1 MATAP
6 LKIVVLGATGM
17 AGSRIVAEALTR
29 GHHVTAAA
37 RTHAESAPAHDR
49 LNRVAA
55 DVTDPAV
62 LPGTVAGADVVVSA
76 LPAQRVL
83 PLLAP
88 LAEQVRTSGVRI
100 AFVGGAGSLR
110 HPDGGRVIDQPGFR
124 EEWKPEASAHV
135 ELLDRLRALPDDVD
149 WTFLSP
155 SALFLPGERTT
166 AFRIGADDLLT
177 DAEGASRI
185 SAEDYAI
192 ALLDEIE
199 TPAHRRRRFTVGY

>member
-1 MATAP
+1 MATTP

-17 AGSRIVAEALTR
+17 AGSRIVGEALDR

-37 RTHAESAPAHDR
+37 RGHADAPAHERLDR
-49 LNRVAA
+49 LTA
-55 DVTDPAV
+55 DVTDTEALAGAV
-62 LPGTVAGADVVVSA
+62 SGADVVVSA
-76 LPAQRVL
+76 LPARLVL
-83 PLLAP
+83 PLVAP
-88 LAEQVRTSGVRI
+88 LSERARTEGARI

-110 HPDGGRVIDQPGFR
+110 HPAGGRVIDQPGFR

-135 ELLDRLRALPDDVD
+135 ELLDLLRTLPEDLD

-155 SALFLPGERTT
+155 SALFLPGERTE
-166 AFRIGADDLLT
+166 AFRLGGDDLLT
-177 DAEGASRI
+177 DAEGGSRI

>member
-17 AGSRIVAEALTR
+17 AGSRIVTEALTR
-29 GHHVTAAA
+29 GHHVTATA
-37 RTHAESAPAHDR
+37 RTHAEAPAHDR
-49 LNRVAA
+49 LNQLAA
-55 DVTDPAV
+55 DVTDPEV
-62 LPGTVAGADVVVSA
+62 LPQAVAGADVVVSA

-83 PLLAP
+83 PLLP
-88 LAEQVRTSGVRI
+88 QLAEQVRTSGVRV

-135 ELLDRLRALPDDVD
+135 ELLDQLRTLPDDVD

-166 AFRIGADDLLT
+166 AFRIGGDDLLT